1 MTRQQRR
8 ALERRAAQYAGHIL
22 AMLESSGASRVV
34 PLSNYRDEADYRV
47 IMGTSEFS
55 FEEWRTL
62 NMATMELLR
71 DGGCVVVLVPKPTR
85 AYGPPRRQ
93 STIDNAPRPDS
104 NTHS

>member
-1 MTRQQRR
+1 
-8 ALERRAAQYAGHIL
+8 
-22 AMLESSGASRVV
+22 MLESSGASRVV

-71 DGGCVVVLVPKPTR
+71 DGGCVVVLADLVPEEYLLWLRHNGLVNDTQAR
-85 AYGPPRRQ
+85 AQYASLRAIPPR
-93 STIDNAPRPDS
+93 
-104 NTHS
+104 